1 MSPSQ
6 VRLLIIEDDE
16 DLHQLLVA
24 MLRGEGYLVDGC
36 RDGEEGLYK
45 AQNWDFDALILDVM
59 LPKID
64 GFELLRRLRRT
75 HQTPVLMLT
84 ARDETMD
91 RVRGLDLGADD
102 YLTKPFE
109 KEELLARVRAVV
121 RRGGLAIERVLEF
134 GGVRLDI
141 GAMTAEVNGGPVEL
155 TPREFGLAELLMRRR
170 GEVISRDF
178 ICDHLFDEDVDTLSN
193 MLDVYIYKLR
203 QKLGKD
209 FIKTRRG
216 AGYYT
221 E

>member
-1 MSPSQ
+1 MSPSRM
-6 VRLLIIEDDE
+6 RLLVIEDDE
-16 DLHQLLVA
+16 DLHRLLVA

-45 AQNWDFDALILDVM
+45 AQNWDFDALILDGM
-59 LPKID
+59 LPKLD

-75 HQTPVLMLT
+75 HRTPVLMLT

-121 RRGGLAIERVLEF
+121 RRGGLAVERVLEF
-134 GGVRLDI
+134 DGVRLDT
-141 GAMTAEVNGGPVEL
+141 GAMTAEVNGEPVEL

-178 ICDHLFDEDVDTLSN
+178 ICDHLFDEDVDALSN

-216 AGYYT
+216 AGYFT

>member
-1 MSPSQ
+1 M
-6 VRLLIIEDDE
+6 RLLVIEDDE
-16 DLHQLLVA
+16 DLHRLLVA

-45 AQNWDFDALILDVM
+45 AQNWDFDALILDGM
-59 LPKID
+59 LPKLD

-84 ARDETMD
+84 ARDETID

-121 RRGGLAIERVLEF
+121 RRGGLAVERVLEF
-134 GGVRLDI
+134 DGVRLDT
-141 GAMTAEVNGGPVEL
+141 GAMTAEVNGEPVEL

-178 ICDHLFDEDVDTLSN
+178 ICDNLFDEDVDALSN

-216 AGYYT
+216 AGYFT

>member
-1 MSPSQ
+1 MSPTRM
-6 VRLLIIEDDE
+6 RLLIVEDDE
-16 DLHQLLVA
+16 DLQALLVT
-24 MLRGEGYLVDGC
+24 MLRDEGYLVDAC
-36 RDGEEGLYK
+36 SDGELGLYK
-45 AQNWDFDALILDVM
+45 AQNWDFDALILDGM
-59 LPKID
+59 LPKLD

-102 YLTKPFE
+102 YLSKPFE

-121 RRGGLAIERVLEF
+121 RRGGLAIDRVLKF
-134 GGVRLDI
+134 GGVSLDI
-141 GAMTAEVNGGPVEL
+141 ASMKVEVHGEAVEL

-178 ICDHLFDEDVDTLSN
+178 ICDNLFDEDVDALSN